1 MQQFKKKFT
10 PTYIVEE
17 KPGAPELGMRFYAA
31 SKVESISLLG
41 YMVLQ
46 TNETVVVN
54 DSINYNELPVSD
66 FDVVFKKNSDME
78 DTVKMEYE
86 VEELSDSGIKI

>member
-86 VEELSDSGIKI
+86 VKELSDSGIKI

>member
-1 MQQFKKKFT
+1 MQEFKKKFT
-10 PTYIVEE
+10 PTYVVED

-41 YMVLQ
+41 YMTLQ

-54 DSINYNELPVSD
+54 EGIDYENLPVAD
-66 FDVVFKKNSDME
+66 FDVVFKKNSDLE
-78 DTVKMEYE
+78 DPISMEYKI
-86 VEELSDSGIKI
+86 EELNESGIKI